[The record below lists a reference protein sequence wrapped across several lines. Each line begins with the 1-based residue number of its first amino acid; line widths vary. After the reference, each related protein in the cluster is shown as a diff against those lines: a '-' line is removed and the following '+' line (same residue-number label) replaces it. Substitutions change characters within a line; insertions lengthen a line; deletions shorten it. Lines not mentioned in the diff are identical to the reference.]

1 MLLKGKHALITGASR
16 GIGQSIARIF
26 VEQGASV
33 VLMSRSTVV
42 QEVAQLLSPIAAQ
55 HGARVLAFQGDVC
68 VDADVKNL
76 IKLVR
81 KEFGHLEV
89 LVNNAGIMQQG
100 LLGMTSLES
109 MRAMLEVNVTAMMNL
124 TQYAVRLSAA
134 DHPLSVI
141 NLASIA
147 GTQGIEGI
155 SAYCAS
161 KGAVVSYTY
170 AAAKEL
176 AARGIRVNAIA
187 PGFID
192 TDMTRQ
198 LSPDWFEKRIENI
211 RLGRIGKPEDIA
223 NAALF
228 LASDLSS
235 YVTGQV
241 IGVDGGMIA

>member
-1 MLLKGKHALITGASR
+1 MLLQSKKVLITGGSR
-16 GIGQSIARIF
+16 GIGRAIAQTF
-26 VEQGASV
+26 VQQGASV
-33 VLMSRSTVV
+33 VLLSRSAEVHTVA
-42 QEVAQLLSPIAAQ
+42 ESLSAF
-55 HGARVLAFQGDVC
+55 GAPVIPVQGDVTN
-68 VDADVKNL
+68 DADVKNL
-76 IKLVR
+76 IKLIR
-81 KEFGHLEV
+81 KELGSLDV

-100 LLGMTSLES
+100 LLGMTSIDS
-109 MRAMLEVNVTAMMNL
+109 MQAMLSVNVVALMNL

-134 DHPLSVI
+134 ERPLSVI

-176 AARGIRVNAIA
+176 APRGIRVNAIA

-198 LSPDWFEKRIENI
+198 LSPDWFEKRIDNI

-228 LASDLSS
+228 LASDLSA
-235 YVTGQV
+235 YVTGQI

>member
-1 MLLKGKHALITGASR
+1 MLLQGKTALITGGSR
-16 GIGQSIARIF
+16 GIGQAIARVF
-26 VEQGASV
+26 VQ
-33 VLMSRSTVV
+33 
-42 QEVAQLLSPIAAQ
+42 Q
-55 HGARVLAFQGDVC
+55 GARVILLSRSESVQAVAQELSVWGEPVTPFQGDVTQD
-68 VDADVKNL
+68 VDVKNL
-76 IKLVR
+76 IKLIR
-81 KEFGHLEV
+81 KDFGALDV

-100 LLGMTSLES
+100 LLGMTSLAS
-109 MRAMLEVNVTAMMNL
+109 MQAMLEVNVIALMNL
-124 TQYAVRLSAA
+124 TQYAVRLAPS
-134 DHPLSVI
+134 DRLLSVI

-176 AARGIRVNAIA
+176 APRGIRVNAIA

-198 LSPDWFEKRIENI
+198 LSPDWFDKRVENI

-228 LASDLSS
+228 LASDLSA
-235 YVTGQV
+235 YITGQV